1 MIILCLKKL
10 TLAVKP
16 SMREVRY
23 WLRIVVFSR
32 SNRSSHSFLFSMNSL
47 TFLYTR
53 LSTATEFWYLRCECT
68 LYSQGQRIWPVQKL
82 HIIRQ
87 FISDIS
93 DSLVQDS
100 VPYTYYHL
108 NYYHH
113 EWFWMVLN
121 AKLTDLLES
130 CCTNP
135 KIFLKNLFFKQL
147 PIFLYR

>member
-1 MIILCLKKL
+1 MMVLCLKKL

-32 SNRSSHSFLFSMNSL
+32 SNRSSPSFLFSMNSL

-68 LYSQGQRIWPVQKL
+68 VRDRKFGRYKSCTYCDTPIYFWYLWFTCSRLSTV
-82 HIIRQ
+82 HIL
-87 FISDIS
+87 S
-93 DSLVQDS
+93 
-100 VPYTYYHL
+100 L

-113 EWFWMVLN
+113 KWFWMVLN

-135 KIFLKNLFFKQL
+135 KIFLTHLFFKQL